1 MAQITAKELGA
12 IGDGLALEENLIAK
26 YRFYACTTEDTELKN
41 KYEQI
46 AEAHQRHYDEL
57 FSHLK

>member
-1 MAQITAKELGA
+1 MAQITTKELGA
-12 IGDGLALEENLIAK
+12 IGDSLALEENMIAK
-26 YRFYACTTEDTELKN
+26 CRFYACTTEDSTLKD

-46 AEAHQRHYDEL
+46 AESHQRHYDEL

>member
-1 MAQITAKELGA
+1 MAQITTKELGA
-12 IGDGLALEENLIAK
+12 IGDALSLEENLIAK
-26 YRFYACTTEDTELKN
+26 YRFYACTTDDNALKD

>member
-1 MAQITAKELGA
+1 MSQITAKELGA
-12 IGDGLALEENLIAK
+12 IGDALSIEENLIAK
-26 YRFYACTTEDTELKN
+26 YRFYACTTEDNSLKN

-46 AEAHQRHYDEL
+46 AESHQRHYDEL

>member
-1 MAQITAKELGA
+1 MSQITAKELGA
-12 IGDGLALEENLIAK
+12 IGDGLSIEENLIAK
-26 YRFYACTTEDTELKN
+26 YRFYACTTDDDALKN